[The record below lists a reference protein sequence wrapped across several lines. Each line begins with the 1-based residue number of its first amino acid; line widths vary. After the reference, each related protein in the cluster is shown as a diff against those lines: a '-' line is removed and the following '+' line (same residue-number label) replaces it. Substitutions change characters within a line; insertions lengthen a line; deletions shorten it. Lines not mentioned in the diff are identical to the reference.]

1 MGDVKKLFS
10 DTTNGLGA
18 KLDTF
23 LTDTIGDSG
32 SVTAHQAALTKQST
46 SIDTQIA
53 NLEKQITADSNFW
66 TKEFQDMET
75 AQSQLSQELTALNQ
89 QISNGTL

>member
-1 MGDVKKLFS
+1 MFS
-10 DTTNGLGA
+10 DTANGLAA
-18 KLDTF
+18 KLDSF
-23 LTDTIGDSG
+23 LTNTVGDSG
-32 SVTAHQAALTKQST
+32 TVTAHQAALTKKSS

-75 AQSQLSQELTALNQ
+75 AQSKLNQELSSLNQ
-89 QISNGTL
+89 QITKGTL